1 MQNYRE
7 EAEGLDPSHLAEEVL
22 EKLRKDNDDV

>member
-7 EAEGLDPSHLAEEVL
+7 EAEGLDPSHLAEKVL